1 MYKFTIPPVNGT
13 NTTQSLINIVK
24 EERVQKKE
32 KKDDIISFL
41 NQCMRGDGWKS
52 EIALKFSSYIYIRSM
67 FQGC

>member
-24 EERVQKKE
+24 EERIQKKR
-32 KKDDIISFL
+32 KKFDIISFL
-41 NQCMRGDGWKS
+41 YSELKNSIIDERGS
-52 EIALKFSSYIYIRSM
+52 LKIFKLYICSV